1 MTGVIL
7 GRDIT
12 IILKQKEN
20 KVLNE

>member
-20 KVLNE
+20 KVLNK